1 MTQLIIINYLKIQTK
16 TNMKI
21 LIACII
27 FTLFLAPKLGQF
39 ATFTNESDLMRHLP
53 TLSEGM
59 LPYNEDKPF
68 YLSDKKLVS
77 EFVGEVS
84 AYTLG
89 REEENDST
97 PCIGAFNENLCLTTD
112 LVFANNFYDKGT
124 LVCVDKVGCGR
135 VADRMN
141 ARYGK
146 EHFDIAGM
154 NLKENL
160 KFGRQNLIV
169 RVYKK

>member
-1 MTQLIIINYLKIQTK
+1 
-16 TNMKI
+16 MKLEI
-21 LIACII
+21 LITCIL
-27 FTLFLAPKLGQF
+27 FTLFLAPNLAKF
-39 ATFTNESDLMRHLP
+39 EAYTNECDTMYHLP
-53 TLSEGM
+53 ALSEGK
-59 LPYNEDKPF
+59 LPYNEDNPY

-97 PCIGAFNENLCLTTD
+97 PCIGAFNENLCFATD

-141 ARYGK
+141 SRYGK